1 MRVARAGQAQ
11 PVPACRRTARRWLP
25 FIADGLQ
32 VPRFRRQPELRP
44 RNDDRILLA
53 TPLPG
58 VPAERD
64 LTVRAARLLQQAA
77 GVRQGV
83 DIRLAKRLPLGGGL
97 GGGSSDAATVLLAL
111 NRLWG
116 TKLSS
121 AQLQRIGLE
130 LGADVPIFI
139 HGHAA
144 FAEGVG
150 ERFVDVALPPA
161 WYLVLAPPV
170 TVPTAE
176 IFGAPD
182 LRRDTPAMDPADWRP
197 GMGGNDLEPV
207 ACRLYPEVARH
218 LAWLRQFGPRD
229 ERFRRLRVYAF
240 ATRMP
245 RAHTPD
251 CRRGCRVSWRTGS
264 IESGSGCLSV
274 KLS

>member
-1 MRVARAGQAQ
+1 
-11 PVPACRRTARRWLP
+11 
-25 FIADGLQ
+25 
-32 VPRFRRQPELRP
+32 
-44 RNDDRILLA
+44 
-53 TPLPG
+53 
-58 VPAERD
+58 
-64 LTVRAARLLQQAA
+64 
-77 GVRQGV
+77 GV

-150 ERFVDVALPPA
+150 ERFVDVDLPPA

-218 LAWLRQFGPRD
+218 LAWLRQFGPARMSGSGACV
-229 ERFRRLRVYAF
+229 FTAF
-240 ATRMP
+240 ATP
-245 RAHTPD
+245 DAAHAAYAGLPPGMQGFVAHGLD
-251 CRRGCRVSWRTGS
+251 RSPALDACP
-264 IESGSGCLSV
+264 
-274 KLS
+274 

>member
-1 MRVARAGQAQ
+1 M
-11 PVPACRRTARRWLP
+11 
-25 FIADGLQ
+25 
-32 VPRFRRQPELRP
+32 
-44 RNDDRILLA
+44 
-53 TPLPG
+53 
-58 VPAERD
+58 PAERD

-229 ERFRRLRVYAF
+229 ERFRRLRVTAF

-245 RAHTPD
+245 RTPHTPIAAGD
-251 CRRGCRVSWRTGS
+251 AGFRGARARSSPALDACP
-264 IESGSGCLSV
+264 
-274 KLS
+274 